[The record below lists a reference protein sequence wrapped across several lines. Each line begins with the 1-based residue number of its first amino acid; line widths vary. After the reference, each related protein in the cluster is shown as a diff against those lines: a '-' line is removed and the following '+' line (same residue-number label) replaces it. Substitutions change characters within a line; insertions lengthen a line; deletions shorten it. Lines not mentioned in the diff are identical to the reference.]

1 MTLTDNDTVTA
12 IRVDDLLIDPETGE
26 ILSEVDPGLD
36 GLALRLKDAGEQRKA
51 WEQAEAMLKSAIG
64 KKLDDANL
72 KSAVTPSGIPTWRTQ
87 VRKSAH
93 ASRIPEIRE
102 QFGLDDSSVNALY
115 SCARDLDPKA
125 LNDYKRGSIEPNFVD
140 AIDALI
146 EEKTISFVLLQPIR
160 RSAPKL
166 EEVQVPA

>member
-1 MTLTDNDTVTA
+1 MTDNETVTA
-12 IRVDDLLIDPETGE
+12 IRVDDLLIDPDTGE

-36 GLALRLKDAGEQRKA
+36 GLAMRLKDAGEQRKA

-93 ASRIPEIRE
+93 AARIDEVCE
-102 QFGLDDSSVNALY
+102 KYG
-115 SCARDLDPKA
+115 
-125 LNDYKRGSIEPNFVD
+125 LNDVLRMKLYECAGTLDVKRLHELGQD
-140 AIDALI
+140 ANTDALLEAI
-146 EEKTISFVLLQPIR
+146 LDLVEEKVVSFVLLQPLR